1 MCSLTGLFSAG
12 HLWLALLCYHLMKWL
27 SGLRSSLI
35 PQRGGGHPL
44 ICIVLEMLYM
54 VLWVFSCAEYC
65 RKDGKTDLVA
75 YWNRFTDVNL
85 SEASTYS

>member
-27 SGLRSSLI
+27 SGLQSSLI

-54 VLWVFSCAEYC
+54 VLWFY
-65 RKDGKTDLVA
+65 
-75 YWNRFTDVNL
+75 FHMH
-85 SEASTYS
+85 STVERMGRLIWWHIGIALLM